1 MDMLWPASLFL
12 LAVIPLL
19 VGAYILVL
27 RRRRRFAVQFSSLSL
42 IREALPH
49 QSWLRRHLPFV
60 LFVAALTSLVLA
72 LGRPVAI
79 VSVPT
84 NQTTIILSLD
94 VSGSMRFNDIQPSR
108 LAAAEDAAI
117 SFIQQQG
124 AQTQIG
130 LDAFSRYGELV
141 QPPTTDQEA
150 LTAAIESLTT
160 GRATAI
166 GSGILKAIDAISQI
180 DPSVP
185 PSSADPSSGT
195 EPAPPPKGAYVPDII
210 VLLTDGVSNAGPLPV
225 DAAQQAVNRGIRV
238 YTIGFG
244 TDAGPTNFGRN
255 QGGGGQL
262 GNGNRRGGPGFSGG
276 GGGQQQG
283 GPGGYGGRRGIDEA
297 VLKQIAD
304 MTGGTYYAASSAG
317 ELNDVF
323 RNLPTYLITKHEVT
337 EISFIFAA
345 IGALLAASAI
355 VLSLLWHPLG

>member
-1 MDMLWPASLFL
+1 MDLLWPVSIFL
-12 LAVIPLL
+12 LTVVPLL

-27 RRRRRFAVQFSSLSL
+27 RRRRRFAVRFSSLSL
-42 IREALPH
+42 IRAAAPQ
-49 QSWLRRHLPFV
+49 QSRLRRHLPFI
-60 LFVAALTSLVLA
+60 LFALA
-72 LGRPVAI
+72 LVSLIFALARPVTI
-79 VSVPT
+79 ISVPT

-94 VSGSMRFNDIQPSR
+94 VSGSMRFNDIAPSR

-130 LDAFSRYGELV
+130 LVAFSGFGELV

-166 GSGILKAIDAISQI
+166 GSGILKAIDAIAQI
-180 DPSVP
+180 DPNVVP
-185 PSSADPSSGT
+185 STVDGSDTA

-244 TDAGPTNFGRN
+244 TEAGPTNFSQFGQGQGGRQNGGGN
-255 QGGGGQL
+255 QGGNGFGG
-262 GNGNRRGGPGFSGG
+262 N
-276 GGGQQQG
+276 QQQG

-297 VLKQIAD
+297 TLKQVAD
-304 MTGGTYYAASSAG
+304 MTGGAYYAASSAG

-345 IGALLAASAI
+345 IGAALAAGAI
-355 VLSLLWHPLG
+355 VLSLLWHPMG